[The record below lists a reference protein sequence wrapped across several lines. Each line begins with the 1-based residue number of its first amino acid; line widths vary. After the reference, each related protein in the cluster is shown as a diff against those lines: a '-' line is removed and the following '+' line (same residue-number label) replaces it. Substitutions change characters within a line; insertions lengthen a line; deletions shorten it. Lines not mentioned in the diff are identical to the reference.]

1 MIWLRIII
9 VLFVALML
17 IYYSMLILHIA
28 GIIKFTSRKITISRA
43 ICPFYYW
50 IKPTTE
56 NKPNNPQKPT
66 NHV

>member
-28 GIIKFTSRKITISRA
+28 GIIKFTSRKITFSRA
-43 ICPFYYW
+43 IRPFYYW
-50 IKPTTE
+50 VMPSTE
-56 NKPNNPQKPT
+56 TKQPQKQ
-66 NHV
+66 